1 MNLEYQSEQDNLK
14 DWICPNIRTYW
25 QVAKLRDSNQIILQS
40 RQHNRQFR
48 FSLAEGYALQYFTGE
63 LTVEEIQI
71 CCQQQFQDAIS
82 DNLTLSNNLVIELL
96 QKLLALGILAVPNVE
111 LNSTPVSNNYPQLKA
126 CVQWIEHPDG
136 YWILRNPEDVTFLQ
150 VGDLDKSIIEQIGQ
164 LPIPVI
170 IQQYNISREQLQ
182 YLLQILT
189 ATAMFEGTKP
199 PQPPKHKFNPLQLL
213 SFKVPLFNPDSWL
226 SNNVNKLRWIWTRS
240 FCLLVCFFLA
250 WSIVIGINQSNEIFL
265 TGQQMWTNQGG
276 SVLLPFALLMLL
288 VVSLHELG
296 HAFTLKHYGGVVPE
310 IGLLFMCLMPGCY
323 TNTSDSYCLVKRRQR
338 TLVVAAG
345 VLVQLIIW
353 AIALWLWNLSNPD
366 TWLHTTSYL
375 LMVAALFTVALNL
388 NPMSKFDGY
397 YLAVA
402 VSGINNLRAR
412 SFQFYGNLLRLQPS
426 TEQFSDCLILAA
438 YAPFSFF
445 YILFVFSHLWFGL
458 GDWLLSHIP
467 MTALTVLI
475 LWAIYFYFPQANKTK
490 PLI

>member
-14 DWICPNIRTYW
+14 DWICPDIRTYW
-25 QVAKLRDSNQIILQS
+25 QLAKLRNSNQIILQS
-40 RQHNRQFR
+40 TQHNRQFR
-48 FSLAEGYALQYFTGE
+48 FSITEGYALQYFTGE
-63 LTVEEIQI
+63 LTVEQVQT

-82 DNLTLSNNLVIELL
+82 DNLTLSNNVVIELL
-96 QKLLALGILAVPNVE
+96 QKLILLGILALPDIE
-111 LNSTPVSNNYPQLKA
+111 TIRSASHNSPQLKA
-126 CVQWIEHPDG
+126 CVQWIKHPDD

-150 VGDLDKSIIEQIGQ
+150 VNDLDKTIIEQLGK

-170 IQQYNISREQLQ
+170 IQNYDTSREQLQ

-189 ATAMFEGTKP
+189 ATSMFEGTKP
-199 PQPPKHKFNPLQLL
+199 SQPPKHKFNPLQLL

-226 SNNVNKLRWIWTRS
+226 TKNVNKLSWIWTKP
-240 FCLLVCFFLA
+240 FCLLICFFLT
-250 WSIVIGINQSNEIFL
+250 WSIAIGINQANEIFL
-265 TGQQMWTNQGG
+265 AGQQTWATQGS
-276 SVLLPFALLMLL
+276 SVIIPFVLLMLL

-296 HAFTLKHYGGVVPE
+296 HAFTLKHYGGIVPE

-345 VLVQLIIW
+345 VLVQFIIW

-402 VSGINNLRAR
+402 VSGINNLRSR
-412 SFQFYGNLLRLQPS
+412 SFQFYSNLFRLQPS
-426 TEQFSDCLILAA
+426 PEQFSDRLILAV

-445 YILFVFSHLWFGL
+445 YILFVFSHLWLGL
-458 GDWLLSHIP
+458 GGWLLSNIP

-475 LWAIYFYFPQANKTK
+475 LWAVYFYFPHKNKRSF
-490 PLI
+490 